1 MYRLNS
7 IYFLCFSRC
16 CIILL
21 TGTESNAIPIRLKI
35 IKSNLL
41 LVQAMSQL
49 ARDCTAK
56 SIEHLVLYLQQN
68 KEKYGE

>member
-1 MYRLNS
+1 
-7 IYFLCFSRC
+7 
-16 CIILL
+16 
-21 TGTESNAIPIRLKI
+21 
-35 IKSNLL
+35 
-41 LVQAMSQL
+41 MSQL